1 MHRQNKNAMQ
11 LGNYMKWYRFVVF
24 SIFIFIVTLSAQ
36 ETETYIVKDNDT
48 LAKIAREKLNDP
60 TLWRE
65 FLQYNQIDNP
75 HKIIQG
81 MILKIPTHLSKK
93 NSPKINELAELRSY
107 FGKVEFKS
115 SDKSW
120 TSVNKKQ
127 KFIDNEWIRTSSDSS
142 AEIEYADETKTVVQ
156 MRQNSSIK
164 LEKQSEQGLSLSA
177 GSIFLKIFN
186 NGNNKEIKYSVTTPG
201 AVIGVRG
208 TTFYVSLDK
217 EETSLVGCYQ
227 GEVDVS
233 AQSVTVIVPKGYG
246 TRVIKGQPPIE
257 PFKLLEPVVPKPA
270 LEK

>member
-1 MHRQNKNAMQ
+1 
-11 LGNYMKWYRFVVF
+11 MKWAKFLIFSIIVF
-24 SIFIFIVTLSAQ
+24 SVTLSGQ

-48 LAKIAREKLNDP
+48 LAKISREKLNDP

-81 MILKIPTHLSKK
+81 MVLKIPTHLSKK
-93 NSPKINELAELRSY
+93 NSPKINEIAELRSY

-115 SDKSW
+115 PDKTWS
-120 TSVNKKQ
+120 TVNKKQ
-127 KFIDNEWIRTSSDSS
+127 KFIDNESIRTSSDSS
-142 AEIEYADETKTVVQ
+142 AEIEYADETKTVIQ

-164 LEKQSEQGLSLSA
+164 LDRQSEQSLSLSQ
-177 GSIFLKIFN
+177 GSIFLKVFN
-186 NGNNKEIKYSVTTPG
+186 NGNNKNIKYSVTTPG

-217 EETSLVGCYQ
+217 EETSLVGCYH

-233 AQSVTVIVPKGYG
+233 AQSVSVIVPKGYG

-257 PFKLLEPVVPKPA
+257 PFKLLEPIVPKPA

>member
-1 MHRQNKNAMQ
+1 MGHF
-11 LGNYMKWYRFVVF
+11 MKWDRFLLL
-24 SIFIFIVTLSAQ
+24 SIFIFFVNLSAQ
-36 ETETYIVKDNDT
+36 ETETYVVKDNDT

-75 HKIIQG
+75 HKIRQG
-81 MILKIPTHLSKK
+81 MVLKIPTHLSKE
-93 NSPKINELAELRSY
+93 NSPKTQEIAELLTY

-115 SDKSW
+115 LDTNWKSAH
-120 TSVNKKQ
+120 KKQ
-127 KFIDNEWIRTSSDSS
+127 KFIDNDWIKTSSDSS
-142 AEIEYADETKTVVQ
+142 AEIEYSDPSKTVIQ
-156 MRQNSSIK
+156 MRQNSMIK
-164 LEKQSEQGLSLSA
+164 LEKRNEQGLNLSE
-177 GSIFLKIFN
+177 GSIFLKVLHK
-186 NGNNKEIKYSVTTPG
+186 GNSKNIKYSVVTPG
-201 AVIGVRG
+201 ATIGVRG
-208 TTFYVSLDK
+208 TIFYVSLDK
-217 EETSLVGCYQ
+217 EETSFVGCYQ